1 MLTIERHVACEH
13 LDMEEVS
20 TSRQKAL
27 EINQDG
33 TRFGTFAEIG
43 AGQEVVRWFFVAGKA
58 SATVAKS
65 ISAYD
70 TTFSDDIY
78 GHADHYVSRGR
89 LTAMLDY
96 EYKQLIERLDG
107 KRGDQ
112 SRFFV
117 FAETAA
123 THTNPRQRGGHAWMG
138 VRFQNEPRSPPSE
151 VILHVQLLESVTAHE
166 QDAIGRLGVNLIH
179 AAFYDFEHPQKI
191 IGALNHNLD
200 RDRIEID
207 VIRFSGPAFSGV
219 DNRVMSLELIEQG
232 LTHAAMFSAAGEV
245 MQCSEVLAGKP
256 VLVGRGS
263 FRPIT
268 NVALAVMDRATAQ
281 LREEAG
287 APAERCVAL
296 MEISMHNLRAPA
308 SADGAKGAIDCGD
321 FLARADTLGALGK
334 RVMISDFAR
343 FDELVGYLRQYTREW
358 IVMALGM
365 PVLRDIFDG
374 KYYTGLDGGILEGIG
389 RLFRGPVKLYV
400 HPTKTADGKVVSS
413 PESLQVA
420 PEVAHLYA
428 HLTENHLIV
437 PIREYADTQLQISPI
452 EVRKKIESGEAGW
465 EQMVPP
471 AVADL
476 IKQRGLFGFQRS
488 RVGEAKKAT

>member
-1 MLTIERHVACEH
+1 
-13 LDMEEVS
+13 MEGIL

-43 AGQEVVRWFFVAGKA
+43 AGQEVVRWFFVAGDA

-70 TTFSDDIY
+70 TTLSDDIY

-89 LTAMLDY
+89 LTAMLDF
-96 EYKQLIERLDG
+96 EYKQLIERLDA
-107 KRGDQ
+107 KRGER

-117 FAETAA
+117 FGETAA
-123 THTNPRQRGGHAWMG
+123 THTRPHQAGGHGWMG
-138 VRFQNEPRSPPSE
+138 VRFQTDPRSQPSE
-151 VILHVQLLESVTAHE
+151 VILHAQMLESVTGHA

-179 AAFYDFEHPQKI
+179 AAFYEFQHPQQL
-191 IGALNHNLD
+191 IGALKDNLD

-219 DNRVMSLELIEQG
+219 DNRVMSLELIDQG
-232 LTHAAMFSAAGEV
+232 LTHSAMFSAAGEV
-245 MQCSEVLAGKP
+245 MQCSEVLSGKP
-256 VLVGRGS
+256 VLVGRGT

-287 APAERCVAL
+287 AAEYCVAL

-308 SADGAKGAIDCGD
+308 AADGAKGAIDYGD

-334 RVMISDFAR
+334 MVMISDFAR

-365 PVLRDIFDG
+365 PVLGEIFDG
-374 KYYTGLDGGILEGIG
+374 KYYTGLDGGTLEGIG
-389 RLFRGPVKLYV
+389 RLFRGSVKLYA
-400 HPTKTADGKVVSS
+400 HPTKSAEGKVVAS
-413 PESLQVA
+413 PESLKVG
-420 PEVAHLYA
+420 PEVTHLYT
-428 HLTENHLIV
+428 HLIENRLIV
-437 PIREYADTQLQISPI
+437 PIREFADEQLQISPA
-452 EVRKKIESGEAGW
+452 EVRAKIESGEPGW

-471 AVADL
+471 EVAEL
-476 IKQRGLFGFQRS
+476 IKQRSLFGYRGSSSQN
-488 RVGEAKKAT
+488 K